1 MVKKI
6 YVSLTRKMLKNTPL
20 CTFFPKMSAY
30 IRDFD
35 ETKHMSFLMQDD
47 KLWEKYNQIWEK
59 VKHNIKKEFDSE
71 PLYDEKISES

>member
-35 ETKHMSFLMQDD
+35 ENKHMSFLMQDD
-47 KLWEKYNQIWEK
+47 KLLEKYNQIWEK